1 MGEPAPPPH
10 PPHAHTHTHTHT
22 APGERYEV
30 MLDFSNLTAGDVLYI
45 ANLNS
50 TYLDHSGNSPFF
62 CYSHLIMKFIVQ
74 VGAWL
79 PHT

>member
-1 MGEPAPPPH
+1 
-10 PPHAHTHTHTHT
+10 
-22 APGERYEV
+22 